1 MQSFPNG
8 LCPCSSHN
16 LKKNERKTRRSEW
29 TWTTRATALSP
40 HTKAKTEREMAIRNK
55 KIREEEI
62 IIIIIIT
69 KRSWRVFSFR
79 VWNGRTTSR
88 CVKVAVVMAFTWLRR
103 ILPRSNLHRPPMKEN
118 LFFLFFLY
126 APGST
131 WLSTHTMI
139 LLSLFLSNSLSE
151 CVLFIFLQNMKKKEK
166 EEVILIMHRLNI
178 WNKTPGG
185 RKPRL
190 YPHRFFVFFLLL
202 LVVFVSP
209 SSSSSSSSPGDRCTY
224 T

>member
-139 LLSLFLSNSLSE
+139 LLSLFSLQ
-151 CVLFIFLQNMKKKEK
+151 LFIRVCSLYISPEHEKKGK
-166 EEVILIMHRLNI
+166 R
-178 WNKTPGG
+178 
-185 RKPRL
+185 RS
-190 YPHRFFVFFLLL
+190 Y
-202 LVVFVSP
+202 
-209 SSSSSSSSPGDRCTY
+209 TY
-224 T
+224 YASFKYLE